1 MNVLIAGGAGLI
13 GQALTKSLVDD
24 GHIVTI
30 LSRKDP
36 TVFEVKPKI
45 RYQQWDGKTSRGW
58 GNIINET
65 DAIINL
71 AGENISGGRWT
82 AKRKIAL
89 RESRSHAG
97 AAIAQAVREAERKPK
112 VLVQVS
118 GVGSYGINENKI
130 FLEGDAYGNNFQAEI
145 CKDWESSTQSVESMG
160 VRRVVARLGVV
171 FTLKGGA
178 LPIILLPFRLF
189 VGGTLGSGRQWMPW
203 IHMEDAIRVFKFFIN
218 NPEVYGTINVA
229 AESITNKQL
238 AKTISKTMR
247 RPSLIPVPAFILRLI
262 LGEMSTVVL
271 DGQNVSNNRLKNYG
285 FNFNFPDAESALRNL
300 LRK

>member
-1 MNVLIAGGAGLI
+1 MNVLIAGGSGLI
-13 GQALTKSLVDD
+13 GQALTESLIRD
-24 GHIVTI
+24 GHFVTI
-30 LSRKDP
+30 LSRKNLGTLEFRP
-36 TVFEVKPKI
+36 NLKFE
-45 RYQQWDGKTSRGW
+45 QWDGKTSHGW
-58 GNIINET
+58 GHIINET

-89 RESRSHAG
+89 RESRANAG
-97 AAIAQAVREAERKPK
+97 AAIVQAVREAERKPK
-112 VLVQVS
+112 ILIQVS
-118 GVGSYGINENKI
+118 GVGSYGISENKI
-130 FLEGDAYGNNFQAEI
+130 FTENDPYGNNFQAEI
-145 CKDWESSTQSVESMG
+145 CKDWESSTQLVETMG

-203 IHMEDAIRVFKFFIN
+203 IHMEDTIRVFKFLIE
-218 NPEVYGTINVA
+218 NPDVHGTINVA
-229 AESITNKQL
+229 AGSIPNKQL

-271 DGQNVSNNRLKNYG
+271 DGQQVSTERLINFG
-285 FNFNFPDAESALRNL
+285 FRFDFPDAESALRNL

>member
-13 GQALTKSLVDD
+13 GRALTESLIGD
-24 GHIVTI
+24 GHFVTI
-30 LSRKDP
+30 LSRKNP
-36 TVFEVKPKI
+36 ATLESKPNLQF
-45 RYQQWDGKTSRGW
+45 QQWDGKTSRGW
-58 GNIINET
+58 GHIINET

-71 AGENISGGRWT
+71 AGENISGGRWI

-89 RESRSHAG
+89 RESRANAG
-97 AAIAQAVREAERKPK
+97 AAIVQAVREADRKPQ

-118 GVGSYGINENKI
+118 GVGCYGISRDRI
-130 FLEGDAYGNNFQAEI
+130 FTESDPYGVNFQADI
-145 CKDWESSTQSVESMG
+145 CKDWESSTHLVESMG

-189 VGGTLGSGRQWMPW
+189 VGGTLGSGLQWMPW
-203 IHMEDAIRVFKFFIN
+203 IHIDDAIRAFTFFIE
-218 NPEVYGTINVA
+218 NPEVHGTINVA

-238 AKTISKTMR
+238 AKTISKNLR
-247 RPSLIPVPAFILRLI
+247 RPALIPVPSFFLRII

-271 DGQNVSNNRLKNYG
+271 DGQRVSTERLKNFG
-285 FNFNFPDAESALRNL
+285 FLFDFPDADSALNNL